1 MKLRAIL
8 FFLYLSSSSHAQEPE
23 KPKFNWS
30 AYIDVYYQYDFNKPS
45 NNNRPS
51 FVYSHNRHNEFN
63 LNLGYLKAGYADSN
77 IRANLALAA
86 GSYMNANY
94 ASEPDL
100 LRNVFEANAGVRVSK
115 KNNLWLDAGIF
126 SSHIG
131 FETAISKDCW
141 TMTRSMMA
149 DNSPYYEAGARL
161 TYTTNNG
168 RFLVSLLALNGWQ
181 RIKRLNGN
189 SLISWGS
196 QFQYKPNN
204 RILINYSNFIGT
216 DAPDSARQMRYF
228 HNFYSSMEL
237 SNRLSVLIGF
247 DIGQEKRLRSSG
259 YDTWFTP
266 VGIVK
271 YKIND
276 LFSVSGRLEHYNDRS
291 EIIITTHTANGFQTS
306 SYSLTVDYLLRE
318 NAILRIEARGF
329 KSKDR
334 IFEKNNTLSN
344 SNLLLA
350 CSAAISF

>member
-8 FFLYLSSSSHAQEPE
+8 FFLYLSISSYAQEQE
-23 KPKFNWS
+23 KSKFNWS
-30 AYIDVYYQYDFNKPS
+30 AYIDIYYQYDFNKPS

-63 LNLGYLKAGYADSN
+63 LNLGYLKVGYADSN
-77 IRANLALAA
+77 VRANLALAA
-86 GSYMNANY
+86 GTYMNANY

-100 LRNVFEANAGVRVSK
+100 LRNIFEANAGIRLGR

-168 RFLVSLLALNGWQ
+168 RLLISLLALNGWQ

-196 QFQYKPNN
+196 QFQYKPNS
-204 RILINYSNFIGT
+204 RVLINYSNFIGT
-216 DAPDSARQMRYF
+216 DKPDSARQMRYF
-228 HNFYSSMEL
+228 HNVYSSMEL
-237 SNRLSVLIGF
+237 SDRLSVLIGF
-247 DIGQEKRLRSSG
+247 DIGQEKRLGSVG

-271 YKIND
+271 YKATN
-276 LFSVSGRLEHYNDRS
+276 LFSISGRVEHYNDRS
-291 EIIITTHTANGFQTS
+291 EVIIASNTQNGFQTN
-306 SYSLTVDYLLRE
+306 SYSLTLHYLVRE
-318 NAILRIEARGF
+318 NAMLRVEARSF
-329 KSKDR
+329 KSKDKV
-334 IFEKNNTLSN
+334 FEKNNIPAN
-344 SNLLLA
+344 SNYLIA
-350 CSAAISF
+350 CSLAINL